1 MVPPKP
7 CSACFAISFS
17 HTGRKEGKPKAFVPF
32 SQHHK
37 IELFG
42 DLDGMYDVLE
52 QLKNK
57 QKLKVCNND
66 MMISNKQIAINY
78 PEYKERSIE
87 MFSKLQQS
95 RTKEVLVRRN
105 ENLIRKIDSSKLFL
119 QRNLILKEKS
129 KVERER
135 NEVLERKFFV
145 KYFWVWLFILFKTL
159 QTIYVRF
166 QLKKEDVKFYI
177 RQVHS
182 AVLLQR
188 KFRSMRKQMAD
199 PATTNRRVV

>member
-1 MVPPKP
+1 
-7 CSACFAISFS
+7 
-17 HTGRKEGKPKAFVPF
+17 
-32 SQHHK
+32 
-37 IELFG
+37 
-42 DLDGMYDVLE
+42 MYDVLE